1 MFRFQRSTLT
11 AAMMFVTMPLAAQE
25 ANQNVAVVASQA
37 IVVAAPAPSTA
48 VAAEAPRSLAPTIE
62 NSAVGVRAPVI
73 APSMVASNALPQ
85 DGRVGRNPAMMIVGG
100 VALIAGSFIDGD
112 AGTIVMI
119 AGGALGLYG
128 LWQYLK

>member
-1 MFRFQRSTLT
+1 MFRFQRSTLS
-11 AAMMFVTMPLAAQE
+11 AAMLFVVMPLAAQD
-25 ANQNVAVVASQA
+25 ANQAVAAVAPQA
-37 IVVAAPAPSTA
+37 IVVAAPAPSTT
-48 VAAEAPRSLAPTIE
+48 VEAPRSLAPTIE
-62 NSAVGVRAPVI
+62 NSAVGVRAP
-73 APSMVASNALPQ
+73 AAASALVATNALPQ
-85 DGRVGRNPAMMIVGG
+85 GGRVGRNPAMMIVGG

>member
-1 MFRFQRSTLT
+1 MFRFQRSTLS
-11 AAMMFVTMPLAAQE
+11 AAMLFVAMPLAAQDG
-25 ANQNVAVVASQA
+25 NQTVLAAAPQA
-37 IVVAAPAPSTA
+37 IVVAAPAPSA
-48 VAAEAPRSLAPTIE
+48 VAELPRSFAPTIE
-62 NSAVGVRAPVI
+62 NSAVGVRAPI
-73 APSMVASNALPQ
+73 TAPAKVATNALPQ